1 MITSLD
7 KIITDNIE
15 RLRRQHSHTQVE
27 LAASIGVS
35 RSFIS
40 AVSSYRKAYNL
51 KHINKIA
58 LHYKCSLHDII
69 PTKPIE

>member
-1 MITSLD
+1 MITELD
-7 KIITDNIE
+7 RIIIYNVE
-15 RLRRQHSHTQVE
+15 RLRREHSQTHAE

-35 RSFIS
+35 RSFVS

-58 LHYKCSLHDII
+58 QHYNCSLHEII
-69 PTKPIE
+69 PSNPI